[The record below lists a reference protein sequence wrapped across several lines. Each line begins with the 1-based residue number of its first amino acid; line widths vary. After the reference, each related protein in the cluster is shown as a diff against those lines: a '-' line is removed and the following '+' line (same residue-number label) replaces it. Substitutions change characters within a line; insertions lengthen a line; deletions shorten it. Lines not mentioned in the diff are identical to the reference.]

1 MCAKHIGLLAEV
13 LQLALLIA
21 TTIVRVFFKIVSSSV
36 SYKEGTQCW
45 RIVLRI
51 FKDSR
56 RIFNPEYLMQ
66 KTEI

>member
-13 LQLALLIA
+13 LHLALLIA
-21 TTIVRVFFKIVSSSV
+21 TTIVWVFFISLSSSV

-66 KTEI
+66 KMEI